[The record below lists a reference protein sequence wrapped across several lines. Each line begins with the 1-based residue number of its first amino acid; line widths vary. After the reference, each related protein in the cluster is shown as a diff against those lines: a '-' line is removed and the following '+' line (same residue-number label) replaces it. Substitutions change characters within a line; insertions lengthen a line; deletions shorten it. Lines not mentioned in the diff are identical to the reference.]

1 MFKPG
6 RSLWLCLCC
15 TAMFLLAPA
24 VHAASKDK
32 GADKLIDIPLG
43 GSQTVRVPM
52 AVERII
58 VGDPQVCD
66 VVPLPSGQLLL
77 SAKSPGETQI
87 TVWARD
93 GSTAS
98 YRVVSSIPVAALQAA
113 LRDAFP
119 TEEDLNVRSMGAAV
133 YLTGTVS
140 DATTAEAAHR
150 MANNL
155 LLGSGRKV
163 SDIINLTTVAAPH
176 QVQLHL
182 RFVEISRTNLRN
194 LGFNA
199 WYSSSTEAGA
209 MFGPNQPFHYTTT
222 GDTQRFVGPANPL
235 LINAGVNAPNLGYL
249 PIIQSPISGTFALSF
264 ASSRLLPIS
273 ATLSLLEQKG
283 VSKTLSEPTLV
294 AMSGQEAKVLV
305 GGEFPIPV
313 PDALG
318 HILIQFKSFGAQMS
332 FTPTVV
338 GVDSVH
344 LKIDATVSDIDKSNG
359 ITLAS
364 VSVPAL
370 QTRQSSTSVRLRD
383 GQSFALAGL
392 LSDKITSQVSKMPI
406 LGEIP
411 VVGLLFRSVTYTRQ
425 ETELVILASVRMVK
439 AMDGSEVPA
448 ILREDEFTDPN
459 DLQLFL
465 LGTGDLTHAP
475 EGGPKKR
482 AGSPEG
488 AVGFSR

>member
-6 RSLWLCLCC
+6 RFLWLCLYC
-15 TAMFLLAPA
+15 TAMLAGVPA
-24 VHAASKDK
+24 VHAAKEK
-32 GADKLIDIPLG
+32 GGDKLIDIPLG

-98 YRVVSSIPVAALQAA
+98 YRVVASIPVAALQAA

-119 TEEDLNVRSMGAAV
+119 GEEDLGVRSMGGAV
-133 YLTGTVS
+133 YLTGVVS

-199 WYSSSTEAGA
+199 WYSAQTQAGA
-209 MFGPNQPFHYTTT
+209 LFGPNQPFHYTTT
-222 GDTQRFVGPANPL
+222 GDTQNFVGPANPL
-235 LINAGVNAPNLGYL
+235 QPDATLTPPKLGYL

-264 ASSRLLPIS
+264 ANSLAPLPIS

-283 VSKTLSEPTLV
+283 VSKTLSEPTLI
-294 AMSGQEAKVLV
+294 AESGQEAKFLA

-318 HILIQFKSFGAQMS
+318 HILIQFKSFGTQMA

-338 GVDSVH
+338 GADAVH
-344 LKIDATVSDIDKSNG
+344 LKIETTVSDIDKSNG

-364 VSVPAL
+364 VAVPAL
-370 QTRQSSTSVRLRD
+370 QTRQSATSILLRD

-411 VVGLLFRSVTYTRQ
+411 VLGLLFRSVSYTRQ

-439 AMDGSEVPA
+439 AMDGGEVPT

-465 LGTGDLTHAP
+465 LGTGDLSHAP